1 MAPRRR
7 SLRAWIALP
16 VCVGRGSGMV
26 TVDPFTRRALRRRQ
40 SETAVTLAQPPQD
53 RHGKQH
59 HPGLANDLSGE
70 KLKAT
75 KSKVEEHDTV
85 DNQPDKTADRK
96 NVVKGKNVSVR

>member
-75 KSKVEEHDTV
+75 KSKAEEHDT
-85 DNQPDKTADRK
+85 DDKQTEKADRK
-96 NVVKGKNVSVR
+96 RVVSGKSV